1 MENTSLDPK
10 TLKANPWNTN
20 RVGPENMRKLKQSI
34 TDLGFASTVVCR
46 TLEDGSLQILGGHH
60 RVEAAV
66 ELGIKSVP
74 VLNLGTVDD
83 ARAKKI
89 SLVDNS
95 RYGTDDTISLA
106 KIYEELGLTSE
117 DLAAFMPYSQADFD
131 TVKRAI
137 DIDLDALDI
146 DIGDDDQPVD
156 PEDIKE
162 RPSRTHDTLKFRVSL
177 GNAEKIRQ
185 MVEKAIKKH
194 GFDEATDDLTA
205 AGEALAHLLLASDAE

>member
-1 MENTSLDPK
+1 MENTALDPK

-46 TLEDGSLQILGGHH
+46 QLEDGTLQILGGHH

-83 ARAKKI
+83 TRAKKI

-106 KIYEELGLTSE
+106 KIYEELNLTSE
-117 DLAAFMPYSQADFD
+117 DLAAFMPYSEADFD

-146 DIGDDDQPVD
+146 DVNDNEAVD
-156 PEDIKE
+156 PEDIRE